1 MSNRQSIEFQLE
13 LMMVHLEQMN
23 KRLDMLEKTC
33 MSLIEK
39 SIAPA
44 VPCAYHTIAKQ
55 HLDKRVEQDVL
66 QEVKEAKEREKE
78 NSLKAPKIVKDS
90 YSMQRKA
97 AI

>member
-39 SIAPA
+39 SIAPT
-44 VPCAYHTIAKQ
+44 VTCPFHSVAKQ
-55 HLDKRVEQDVL
+55 HLDKRAEQEVL
-66 QEVKEAKEREKE
+66 QGVNEKE
-78 NSLKAPKIVKDS
+78 TTTKSSKNIKNS
-90 YSMQRKA
+90 YSMLRKA

>member
-44 VPCAYHTIAKQ
+44 VPCPYHTIAKQ
-55 HLDKRVEQDVL
+55 HLDKRVEQEVL
-66 QEVKEAKEREKE
+66 QEVKEKET
-78 NSLKAPKIVKDS
+78 STKASKIVKDS